1 MICGS
6 SGIANWR
13 SRRGHLDPAWARRC
27 INRHAGF
34 GSNFSGVVMERRY
47 VTCDVEVATDC
58 VARGALVSAGATQVL
73 IQLFKVWRRVK
84 CRERVKGEGE
94 SHVLTLLF

>member
-27 INRHAGF
+27 INRNSGF
-34 GSNFSGVVMERRY
+34 GSNLSGVGRARFKDRDLMGAAALRDY
-47 VTCDVEVATDC
+47 APLPA
-58 VARGALVSAGATQVL
+58 ARGDLLLRRDAPVPVFGADWLGSVRSMICL
-73 IQLFKVWRRVK
+73 RW
-84 CRERVKGEGE
+84 
-94 SHVLTLLF
+94 